1 MTIRILE
8 ALLTKY
14 ISGSISKE
22 EQEQLSLLLQN
33 LEYDGLFVEW
43 LDGILSQFKQPEV
56 DNVDTEKIW
65 NRIQEKICGI

>member
-14 ISGSISKE
+14 IDGSISKE

-43 LDGILSQFKQPEV
+43 LDGILSQVKQPEV

-65 NRIQEKICGI
+65 NRIQV